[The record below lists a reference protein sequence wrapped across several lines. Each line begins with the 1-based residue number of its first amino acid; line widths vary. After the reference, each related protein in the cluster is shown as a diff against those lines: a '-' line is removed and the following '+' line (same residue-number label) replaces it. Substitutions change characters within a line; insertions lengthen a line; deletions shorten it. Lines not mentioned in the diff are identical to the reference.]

1 MAKVYSPVGREQL
14 QILQLNASSGRD
26 EVAATR
32 PLGSGPRPG
41 ERRVMYVMTIHSISD
56 PDAFWSRP
64 LDLPEGTE
72 QPIAW
77 PSSDG
82 TRGVCVF
89 RSDSVNTV
97 RNVVDGQTGKISNN
111 EFFAINEG
119 NAQGLPV

>member
-1 MAKVYSPVGREQL
+1 
-14 QILQLNASSGRD
+14 
-26 EVAATR
+26 
-32 PLGSGPRPG
+32 
-41 ERRVMYVMTIHSISD
+41 MYVMTIHSISD

-82 TRGVCVF
+82 KRGVCVF
-89 RSDSVNTV
+89 RSDSIKTV
-97 RNVVDGQTGKISNN
+97 KDLVDGATGGVSRN
-111 EFFAINEG
+111 EFYPMNEG